1 MCQAPHF
8 CPAPPACRAGEH
20 SPSGRNGGG
29 NATCRL
35 CSAGQF
41 SMSGSTTCSNCA
53 PGTYAGTSGASNC
66 TLCPPGAF
74 SVTSRSIN
82 CTLCPVGT
90 FSAFKGAT
98 SCTTCTDGW
107 TNEHD
112 GSDRC
117 SLPSSTSIHTRATPS
132 PAPATTPP
140 ALVCEGDT
148 KAFSVNGI
156 DLCVPPELYPAENVS
171 HCMLERTWGH
181 VKENRYI
188 FQTGGLGKKMQGD
201 AWKVW
206 VCGAQLPCALEAH
219 DWVCFTYHEIHNVF
233 VPLGYN
239 RELLIVRKC

>member
-1 MCQAPHF
+1 M
-8 CPAPPACRAGEH
+8 G
-20 SPSGRNGGG
+20 SPEGVYER
-29 NATCRL
+29 
-35 CSAGQF
+35 
-41 SMSGSTTCSNCA
+41 
-53 PGTYAGTSGASNC
+53 
-66 TLCPPGAF
+66 
-74 SVTSRSIN
+74 
-82 CTLCPVGT
+82 
-90 FSAFKGAT
+90 GAT

-107 TNEHD
+107 TNEHVQHD

-117 SLPSSTSIHTRATPS
+117 SLPSSTSIHTRATPW

-140 ALVCEGDT
+140 ALICEGDT

-171 HCMLERTWGH
+171 HCVLERTWGH
-181 VKENRYI
+181 VKENRFNRYI

-219 DWVCFTYHEIHNVF
+219 DWEIKKKSKWVCFTYHEIHDVF